1 MKKLLFVFLLTF
13 QIMVFGQSM
22 NIKWDESGIEFS
34 INTHTGELDYS
45 VPGGTIKYNGTY
57 DVGPKGS
64 VKSVG
69 SVSIKYNGTYDV
81 GPKGFIKSVGGL
93 SVKYNGTYDVGPK
106 GSVKS
111 TSGSVR

>member
-1 MKKLLFVFLLTF
+1 MKKVLLLLCVLPF
-13 QIMVFGQSM
+13 IGFGQSM